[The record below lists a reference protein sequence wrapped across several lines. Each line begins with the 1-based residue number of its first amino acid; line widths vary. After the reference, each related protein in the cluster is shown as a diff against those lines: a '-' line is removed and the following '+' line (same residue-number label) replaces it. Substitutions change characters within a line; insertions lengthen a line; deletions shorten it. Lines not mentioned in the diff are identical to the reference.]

1 MKTKKCYL
9 WAAVIAVLCVGVTL
23 QAAPTYSGTL
33 QYYEGI
39 QATQNWN
46 TSATTFT
53 YDVTNMGSHWRYSYT
68 FDVGANAR
76 AISHIIIEA
85 TQDAPGIGPFTS
97 ADMDNLW
104 TSWGI
109 EDGSPEIGSWPE
121 GHAGNPD
128 IPGDI
133 YGIKFDLEDGA
144 TRFEFSFDSRRN
156 PMLGNFYAK
165 DGKWTNQDGTKHD
178 VTAWNTG
185 FLTDR
190 DGISLEDAAL
200 NGLIVVPNAT
210 VIPAPGAI
218 LLAGIGT
225 LTVGWLRRRQSL

>member
-1 MKTKKCYL
+1 MRSNKCFV
-9 WAAVIAVLCVGVTL
+9 WAAVIAVLCVGGTL

-33 QYYEGI
+33 QWDVGI

-46 TSATTFT
+46 TAATTFT
-53 YDVTNMGSHWRYSYT
+53 YEVTNMGSHWHYSYT
-68 FDVGANAR
+68 FDVGDAR
-76 AISHIIIEA
+76 EISHIIIEA
-85 TQDAPGIGPFTS
+85 TEDAPGIGPFTS

-104 TSWGI
+104 TSWDI
-109 EDGSPEIGSWPE
+109 ENGSPEISSWEE

-165 DGKWTNQDGTKHD
+165 DGNWFDGVA